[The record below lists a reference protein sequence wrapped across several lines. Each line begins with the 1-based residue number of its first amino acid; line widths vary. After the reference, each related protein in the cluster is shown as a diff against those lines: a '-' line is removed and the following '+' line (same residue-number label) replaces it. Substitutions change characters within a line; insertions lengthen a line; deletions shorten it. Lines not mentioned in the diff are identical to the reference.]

1 MRHRSG
7 ADDAPNVVF
16 ILEVRLVDSAERQPP
31 AATYGVVARDRD
43 AALTALGCEVHVG
56 AGAGVLLLGEL
67 DAVSAGIFSLDLD
80 QPGQVKRIMRH
91 NGDHK
96 DFWTR

>member
-1 MRHRSG
+1 
-7 ADDAPNVVF
+7 
-16 ILEVRLVDSAERQPP
+16 
-31 AATYGVVARDRD
+31 
-43 AALTALGCEVHVG
+43 VG
-56 AGAGVLLLGEL
+56 AGAGVLLRGEL

-96 DFWTR
+96 DFWIR